1 MQVLLQQVAL
11 VIVDERRGATHNGAL
26 NGTANKT
33 AIPYLRKRN
42 FIYIAAALRADLDK
56 AVFCELNK
64 RLAHGLTG
72 NVKTYRN
79 LFLRVA
85 FPVGSGSERYHG
97 VRCDKFADLQAG

>member
-11 VIVDERRGATHNGAL
+11 VIVDERRGATHHGAL
-26 NGTANKT
+26 DGPANKT

-42 FIYIAAALRADLDK
+42 FIYIAAALWADLNK
-56 AVFCELNK
+56 SVFCEFNK

-79 LFLRVA
+79 LFSE
-85 FPVGSGSERYHG
+85 SGVPGGIRQRTISRRKMRYI
-97 VRCDKFADLQAG
+97 C